1 MEILHRSVAASASDS
16 YLLGSRVG
24 LFETHEL
31 VLLRESSNSII
42 ESFSL
47 LRPMSSAS
55 VVNLSSRLFYGSDS
69 SSLCPLVL
77 RAALFGTP
85 ARGLPRRMRV
95 SFVGC
100 LSGWRV
106 RGWRVASTKQR
117 RREEGCAGRLVGIWK
132 REDGT
137 KKEER

>member
-1 MEILHRSVAASASDS
+1 MEILHCSVAASASDS

-47 LRPMSSAS
+47 LRPTSSAS
-55 VVNLSSRLFYGSDS
+55 VGNLSSRLFYGSDS

-85 ARGLPRRMRV
+85 ARTASKDESLLCWLSIWVAGTRM
-95 SFVGC
+95 
-100 LSGWRV
+100 
-106 RGWRVASTKQR
+106 
-117 RREEGCAGRLVGIWK
+117 EGCINEAT
-132 REDGT
+132 EA
-137 KKEER
+137 